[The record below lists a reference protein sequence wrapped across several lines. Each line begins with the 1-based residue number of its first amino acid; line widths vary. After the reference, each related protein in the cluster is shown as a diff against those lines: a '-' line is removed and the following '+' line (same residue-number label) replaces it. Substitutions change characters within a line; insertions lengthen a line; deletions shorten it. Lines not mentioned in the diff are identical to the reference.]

1 MEKIP
6 LKWRLIV
13 NIFIFTLP
21 IVVLTVLMYRSET
34 VNVDFSLK
42 EYEGNELQKSYENL
56 WQKLVH
62 LQLGTSKSDPA
73 EELKQLESQYV
84 LRADLLQ
91 FSDTELAKRKRDNAS
106 LQALSSLISEKK
118 WSDAI
123 ASVKTAITHLG
134 DTSNL
139 ILDPD
144 LDSYYM
150 MDISLLALPQM
161 QDRLSVIMGNLDALY
176 VAGNEVD
183 RRIQAA
189 LYATQLEESDLNRI
203 VADSQTAI
211 NEDPNFYGS
220 SSSLQ
225 EKIPLEIEKLS
236 VSVKAVIEKL
246 RALSRGESIARA
258 DLLSAGLKAI
268 DQSFASWNVAN
279 SELEHLL
286 KVRIETLK
294 DGRAKSFIYS
304 GLALLVTILI
314 SIYIGNTIGQ
324 SLTSILRS
332 ITRLRDS
339 AGKSEEV
346 SAILQN
352 ASQSVHQK
360 VTEQAAA
367 IEETAASIE
376 EINGMLKLS
385 TESSQQ
391 AAVVAT
397 SANDSAVNGQT
408 EIMAVLNSMKDIA
421 VSSKKIVETITVI
434 DDIAFQTNLL
444 ALNASVEAARAGE
457 QGKGFAVVADAVRTL
472 AQKSAVSA
480 KEINSLLKENVT
492 LVDSSQARADLA
504 AKLLHDIVS
513 SVQKVT
519 SLNTEIA
526 GATKEQA
533 VGLLHISK
541 LINEFEH
548 ATNENKESM
557 REVSQASE
565 EVFAQVHLL
574 NEIITQLETDVRGRS
589 SKSTKAHEPTAGV
602 LVDA

>member
-6 LKWRLIV
+6 LKWRLII

-21 IVVLTVLMYRSET
+21 IVVLTVLMYRSES

-42 EYEGNELQKSYENL
+42 EYEGNELQKSYEAL
-56 WQKLVH
+56 WQELVH
-62 LQLGTSKSDPA
+62 LQLGTAEKSPEDSLQKLEA
-73 EELKQLESQYV
+73 QYHIREE
-84 LRADLLQ
+84 LLQ
-91 FSDTELAKRKRDNAS
+91 FSDAELVKRKREIAGF
-106 LQALSSLISEKK
+106 QELSSLIKEKK
-118 WSDAI
+118 WSEAI
-123 ASVKTAITHLG
+123 SSVKTAITHLG

-161 QDRLSVIMGNLDALY
+161 QDRLASITGNLDALY
-176 VAGNEVD
+176 VNGSDVD

-203 VADSQTAI
+203 IADSQTAI
-211 NEDPNFYGS
+211 NEDPNFYGT

-225 EKIPLEIEKLS
+225 ERIPVEVSILS
-236 VSVKAVIEKL
+236 NSVKDVIEKL
-246 RALSRGESIARA
+246 RALSRGESVERTA
-258 DLLSAGLKAI
+258 LFQSGMKAI
-268 DQSFASWNVAN
+268 DQSFASWTVAN
-279 SELEHLL
+279 AELEVLL
-286 KVRIETLK
+286 KVRIQTLQ
-294 DGRAKSFIYS
+294 DGRAKSLIYS

-324 SLTSILRS
+324 SLTSILKS
-332 ITRLRDS
+332 ITRLKQS
-339 AGKSEEV
+339 ADTSQEV
-346 SAILQN
+346 SAVLQN

-360 VTEQAAA
+360 VTEQAAT

-376 EINGMLKLS
+376 EINGMLKVS

-391 AAVVAT
+391 AAAVAT
-397 SANDSAVNGQT
+397 NANASAVHGQA

-421 VSSKKIVETITVI
+421 MSSKKIVETITVI

-457 QGKGFAVVADAVRTL
+457 QGKGFAVVADAVRSL
-472 AQKSAVSA
+472 AQKSATSA
-480 KEINSLLKENVT
+480 KEINSLLKENVF
-492 LVDSSQARADLA
+492 LVDSSQARADQA

-519 SLNTEIA
+519 ALNTEIA

-533 VGLLHISK
+533 VGLIHISK
-541 LINEFEH
+541 LISDFEK
-548 ATNENKESM
+548 ATNENKDSM
-557 REVSQASE
+557 KEVSDASD

-589 SKSTKAHEPTAGV
+589 AVLQKSSSPSQV
-602 LVDA
+602 LAEA

>member
-6 LKWRLIV
+6 LKWRLII

-21 IVVLTVLMYRSET
+21 IVVLTVLMYRSES

-42 EYEGNELQKSYENL
+42 EYEGNELQKSYEAL
-56 WQKLVH
+56 WQELVH
-62 LQLGTSKSDPA
+62 LQLGTTDKSPEDSLKRLEA
-73 EELKQLESQYV
+73 QYHIREE
-84 LRADLLQ
+84 LLQ
-91 FSDTELAKRKRDNAS
+91 FSDAELAKRKREIAS
-106 LQALSSLISEKK
+106 FQELSSLIKEKK
-118 WSDAI
+118 WSEAI
-123 ASVKTAITHLG
+123 SSVKTAITHLG

-161 QDRLSVIMGNLDALY
+161 QDRLASITGNLDALY
-176 VAGNEVD
+176 VNGSDVD

-203 VADSQTAI
+203 IADSQTAI
-211 NEDPNFYGS
+211 NEDPNFYGT

-225 EKIPLEIEKLS
+225 ERIPAEVSILS
-236 VSVKAVIEKL
+236 NSVKDVIEKL
-246 RALSRGESIARA
+246 RALSRGESVERTA
-258 DLLSAGLKAI
+258 LFQSGMKAI
-268 DQSFASWNVAN
+268 DQSFASWTVAN
-279 SELEHLL
+279 AELEVLL
-286 KVRIETLK
+286 KVRIQTLQ
-294 DGRAKSFIYS
+294 DGRAKSLIYS

-324 SLTSILRS
+324 SLTSILKS
-332 ITRLRDS
+332 ITRLKQS
-339 AGKSEEV
+339 ADTSQEV
-346 SAILQN
+346 SAVLQN

-360 VTEQAAA
+360 VTEQAAT

-376 EINGMLKLS
+376 EINGMLKVS

-391 AAVVAT
+391 AAAVAT
-397 SANDSAVNGQT
+397 NANASAVNGQA

-421 VSSKKIVETITVI
+421 MSSKKIVETITVI

-457 QGKGFAVVADAVRTL
+457 QGKGFAVVADAVRSL
-472 AQKSAVSA
+472 AQKSATSA
-480 KEINSLLKENVT
+480 KEINSLLKENVF
-492 LVDSSQARADLA
+492 LVDSSQARADQA

-519 SLNTEIA
+519 ALNTEIA

-533 VGLLHISK
+533 VGLIHISK
-541 LINEFEH
+541 LISAFEK
-548 ATNENKESM
+548 ATNENKDSM
-557 REVSQASE
+557 KEVSDASD

-574 NEIITQLETDVRGRS
+574 NEIITQLEMDVRGRS
-589 SKSTKAHEPTAGV
+589 AVLQKSSSPSQILAEA
-602 LVDA
+602 

>member
-6 LKWRLIV
+6 LKWRLII

-21 IVVLTVLMYRSET
+21 IVVLTVLMYRSES

-42 EYEGNELQKSYENL
+42 EYEGNELQKSYEAL
-56 WQKLVH
+56 WQELVH
-62 LQLGTSKSDPA
+62 LQLGTTDKSPEDSLQRLEA
-73 EELKQLESQYV
+73 QYHLREE
-84 LRADLLQ
+84 LLQ
-91 FSDTELAKRKRDNAS
+91 FSDAELAKRKREIAS
-106 LQALSSLISEKK
+106 FQELSSLIKEKK
-118 WSDAI
+118 WSEAI
-123 ASVKTAITHLG
+123 SSVKTAITHLG

-161 QDRLSVIMGNLDALY
+161 QDRLASITGNLDALY
-176 VAGNEVD
+176 VNGSDVD

-203 VADSQTAI
+203 IADSQTAI
-211 NEDPNFYGS
+211 NEDPNFYGT

-225 EKIPLEIEKLS
+225 ERIPAEVSILS
-236 VSVKAVIEKL
+236 NSVKDVIEKL
-246 RALSRGESIARA
+246 RALSRGESVERTA
-258 DLLSAGLKAI
+258 LFQSGMKAI
-268 DQSFASWNVAN
+268 DQSFASWTVAN
-279 SELEHLL
+279 AELEVLL
-286 KVRIETLK
+286 KVRIQTLQ
-294 DGRAKSFIYS
+294 DGRAKSLIYS

-324 SLTSILRS
+324 SLTSILKS
-332 ITRLRDS
+332 ITRLKQS
-339 AGKSEEV
+339 ADTSQEV
-346 SAILQN
+346 SAVLQN

-360 VTEQAAA
+360 VTEQAAT

-376 EINGMLKLS
+376 EINGMLKVS

-391 AAVVAT
+391 AAAVAT
-397 SANDSAVNGQT
+397 NANASAVNGQA

-421 VSSKKIVETITVI
+421 MSSKKIVETITVI

-457 QGKGFAVVADAVRTL
+457 QGKGFAVVADAVRSL
-472 AQKSAVSA
+472 AQKSATSA
-480 KEINSLLKENVT
+480 KEINSLLKENVS
-492 LVDSSQARADLA
+492 LVDSSQARADQA

-519 SLNTEIA
+519 ALNTEIA

-533 VGLLHISK
+533 VGLIHISK
-541 LINEFEH
+541 LISAFEK
-548 ATNENKESM
+548 ATNENKDSM
-557 REVSQASE
+557 KEVSDASD

-574 NEIITQLETDVRGRS
+574 NEIITQLEMDVRGRS
-589 SKSTKAHEPTAGV
+589 AVLQKSSSPSQILAEA
-602 LVDA
+602 

>member
-6 LKWRLIV
+6 LKWRLII

-21 IVVLTVLMYRSET
+21 IVVLTVLMYRSES

-42 EYEGNELQKSYENL
+42 EYEGNELQKSYETL
-56 WQKLVH
+56 WQELVH
-62 LQLGTSKSDPA
+62 LQLGTENKSS
-73 EELKQLESQYV
+73 EEALQKLESQYHI
-84 LRADLLQ
+84 RKDLLQ
-91 FSDTELAKRKRDNAS
+91 FSDAELAKRKRENAS
-106 LQALSSLISEKK
+106 LQALSSLIKEKK
-118 WSDAI
+118 WNEAI
-123 ASVKTAITHLG
+123 SSVKTAITHLG

-161 QDRLSVIMGNLDALY
+161 QDRLANIMGNLDALY
-176 VAGNEVD
+176 VNGSDVD

-203 VADSQTAI
+203 IADSQTAI
-211 NEDPNFYGS
+211 NEDPNFYGI

-225 EKIPLEIEKLS
+225 ERIPAEVSLLS
-236 VSVKAVIEKL
+236 GTVKEVINKL
-246 RALSRGESIARA
+246 RALSRGESVERA
-258 DLLSAGLKAI
+258 ALFQSSMKAL
-268 DQSFASWNVAN
+268 DQSFASWSVAN
-279 SELEHLL
+279 AELEVLL
-286 KVRIETLK
+286 KVRIQTLQ
-294 DGRAKSFIYS
+294 DGRAKSLIYS

-324 SLTSILRS
+324 SLTSILKS
-332 ITRLRDS
+332 ITRLKQS
-339 AGKSEEV
+339 ADTSQEV
-346 SAILQN
+346 SAVLQN

-376 EINGMLKLS
+376 EINGMLKVS

-391 AAVVAT
+391 AAAVAT
-397 SANDSAVNGQT
+397 NANASAVNGQA
-408 EIMAVLNSMKDIA
+408 EILAVLNSMKDIA
-421 VSSKKIVETITVI
+421 LSSKKIVETITVI

-457 QGKGFAVVADAVRTL
+457 QGKGFAVVADAVRSL
-472 AQKSAVSA
+472 AQKSATSA
-480 KEINSLLKENVT
+480 KEINTLLKENVT
-492 LVDSSQARADLA
+492 LVDSSQARADQA

-513 SVQKVT
+513 SVQRVT
-519 SLNTEIA
+519 VLNTEIA

-533 VGLLHISK
+533 VGLIHISK
-541 LINEFEH
+541 LINDFEK
-548 ATNENKESM
+548 ATNENKDSM
-557 REVSQASE
+557 KEVSEASD

-574 NEIITQLETDVRGRS
+574 NEIITQLEMDVRGRS
-589 SKSTKAHEPTAGV
+589 TSHSSLASSQELAE
-602 LVDA
+602 A